1 MARQAALLAL
11 ANFWFVVNFVV
22 FVMLK
27 IIMYECKN
35 ALKEENLLV
44 N

>member
-1 MARQAALLAL
+1 VARQATLLAL
-11 ANFWFVVNFVV
+11 ANFWFVVSFAV

-27 IIMYECKN
+27 IIMYECKD
-35 ALKEENLLV
+35 ALKEENRPV